1 MITVL
6 SMVILQRPFAYS
18 PNLASPAE
26 SVCTL
31 FAASLSGEVSVAH
44 FTGEVLAECPVGN
57 AMQTTK

>member
-1 MITVL
+1 
-6 SMVILQRPFAYS
+6 MVILQRPFAYS